1 MFGWTYLDR
10 AGEEVGRSPRFDDA
24 ERAEEWMGSSW
35 QELLERGVE
44 AVVLVDYEH
53 ERVLYRMGLGADEA

>member
-24 ERAEEWMGSSW
+24 EGAEEWMGSSW

-44 AVVLVDYEH
+44 AVVLVDNEH
-53 ERVLYRMGLGADEA
+53 ERVLYRMGLGTDEA

>member
-10 AGEEVGRSPRFDDA
+10 AGEEVGRSPLFDDA
-24 ERAEEWMGSSW
+24 EHAEEWMGSSW

-44 AVVLVDYEH
+44 AVVLVDDEH

>member
-10 AGEEVGRSPRFDDA
+10 AGEEVGRSSRFDDA
-24 ERAEEWMGSSW
+24 EQAEEWMGSSW

-44 AVVLVDYEH
+44 AVVLVDEER
-53 ERVLYRMGLGADEA
+53 ERVLYRMGLEASEG

>member
-35 QELLERGVE
+35 HELLERGVE
-44 AVVLVDYEH
+44 AVVLVDDEH
-53 ERVLYRMGLGADEA
+53 ERVLYRMGLGADQA